1 MTSEVKYFTGLS
13 WSWSY
18 RVIVAKNLANTLR
31 FMWRFSLFRKMNDKT
46 KTKKHKR
53 KKNSQTKQGRGEQ
66 TLSKGGMIGD
76 LLLLSSEILVAVSC
90 LPFPQQYDKV
100 LSKSEEVQNATIRM
114 TRDLEVTYEASMRN
128 FPFFKPFS
136 HPKKRRQSTLM
147 ASRIA
152 RSAIKSSAITW
163 SAGLWS

>member
-1 MTSEVKYFTGLS
+1 
-13 WSWSY
+13 
-18 RVIVAKNLANTLR
+18 
-31 FMWRFSLFRKMNDKT
+31 MNNKT

-76 LLLLSSEILVAVSC
+76 WLFLSSEILVAVLC

-100 LSKSEEVQNATIRM
+100 LSKTEEVQNATIRM

-152 RSAIKSSAITW
+152 RSAIKSSAIT
-163 SAGLWS
+163 